1 MKFLITGGAGFL
13 GSHLCNSLVKE
24 GNHVICLDNF
34 YTGSTEN
41 ILNLNQKKNFEV
53 IHHDITFPLYL
64 EVDKIYNL
72 ACPASPVNYQYD
84 PRTRLF

>member
-34 YTGSTEN
+34 YRGSTEN
-41 ILNLNQKKNFEV
+41 ILNLNQKKNGF
-53 IHHDITFPLYL
+53 ISL
-64 EVDKIYNL
+64 EK
-72 ACPASPVNYQYD
+72 
-84 PRTRLF
+84 